1 MGMFNPERNIDGI
14 IDNGDID
21 GVGRSNN
28 VPRLDWLRASI
39 DKVCDLLDR
48 GVDVNARDKNGVTL
62 WTRLFYEVAAEEDA
76 SWEYMMETLV
86 EAGKA
91 NVKDGQGQI
100 PLHEAVTIL
109 DRSEALEYLVKHTT
123 DINAK
128 DNNGQTPLHFAIQG
142 AQDISVSACLVE
154 HGADINAKD
163 KDGNTPL
170 HMAVSGFGALYNDV
184 LKYLIEHGA
193 DINAKD
199 KKGNTPLHVGIAW
212 NNKEVVEFFVE
223 HGADVNAKNN
233 DGCTPLHWACQEGNT
248 DVVKYLV
255 EHGADTNAKDKDGNT
270 PFKLATKEHHTEIV
284 QYMIH
289 HLGEKILADVHTKD
303 KEGLASTI
311 QSTPAEK
318 MQGDLSALKDV
329 AKDEQT
335 PEQVAR
341 TNEQIGNLSE
351 AVLNNVNSMDA
362 GVKEQDK
369 AVLTQLAGKGYD
381 KATEEL
387 AKLEEQSKTSS
398 LKTILTGAE
407 EKDEPVSEPTAAKGM
422 SYALSDEYTRGNDV
436 SISITNTALTKN
448 KGR

>member
-14 IDNGDID
+14 IDNRDID
-21 GVGRSNN
+21 GVGRSDKAT
-28 VPRLDWLRASI
+28 RLNWEGSFDE
-39 DKVCDLLDR
+39 VCDLLVQGIDA
-48 GVDVNARDKNGVTL
+48 GTIDKNGLTAWDV
-62 WTRLFYEVAAEEDA
+62 VIMNVSCNDNK
-76 SWEYMMETLV
+76 SWSYLM
-86 EAGKA
+86 
-91 NVKDGQGQI
+91 
-100 PLHEAVTIL
+100 
-109 DRSEALEYLVKHTT
+109 EAL
-123 DINAK
+123 
-128 DNNGQTPLHFAIQG
+128 
-142 AQDISVSACLVE
+142 
-154 HGADINAKD
+154 
-163 KDGNTPL
+163 
-170 HMAVSGFGALYNDV
+170 
-184 LKYLIEHGA
+184 
-193 DINAKD
+193 
-199 KKGNTPLHVGIAW
+199 
-212 NNKEVVEFFVE
+212 VE

-233 DGCTPLHWACQEGNT
+233 DGCTPLHRACFEGNT

-255 EHGADTNAKDKDGNT
+255 EHGADMNAKDEKGDS
-270 PFKLATKEHHTEIV
+270 PFGLAAEVRRTEIV
-284 QYMIH
+284 QYMIR
-289 HLGEKILADVHTKD
+289 HLAKEIAADVHAKD
-303 KEGLASTI
+303 KEGLASMI